1 MKQTTL
7 DNWTQ
12 VDEHKTQKTHKTL
25 AERAREDDVL
35 AEILSWEAVE
45 MRDWI

>member
-12 VDEHKTQKTHKTL
+12 VDEHKTHKTL